1 MVISMFLSKNFN
13 KFESE
18 RLEEELGH
26 AIALFSQTK
35 NFVPHC
41 GCTPVTYWG
50 VVLGETTCTY
60 SRREKLG
67 T

>member
-35 NFVPHC
+35 KLCSSLWVY
-41 GCTPVTYWG
+41 TSDI
-50 VVLGETTCTY
+50 LGGSPGWNY
-60 SRREKLG
+60 LHLFQSEKLG